1 MDIKKTGSTK
11 INVSPTFGS
20 SASFS
25 SLQESTDFGDNHS
38 QRMLKGLNSLKMF
51 LNLNFEELTD
61 RESND
66 LISYLQSHTAYEIQ
80 NYSTAG
86 KFDNK
91 RVEPFR
97 YQPFFPY
104 REKDFYCFSF
114 THQKPYFNCNSVS
127 AQFQCA
133 APSILESVESSA
145 GHNSNIDSL
154 INATLNAS
162 SSCKD
167 NAVVLNPNDKIYH
180 SGDYSVATIDSTY
193 NPSVGFSQ
201 TLSATSDFP
210 FSSGRISSNQTPLRH
225 SIFINNPNECFY
237 YPYNPIHEDGA
248 LETRMFDFRPT
259 ESISLQYSP
268 KYRRST
274 VSEMY
279 QKFNLYGFNPN
290 LSNLQLNFEGKS
302 DIEAKRILLFLE
314 SHLGY
319 KKFGFHV
326 LRDYVGS
333 SAGSPNRTPHRRT
346 LSSFYCPEWS
356 HTFNYKNNH
365 SISATFIECIDY

>member
-1 MDIKKTGSTK
+1 MDIKNTGSTT

-20 SASFS
+20 RASFS
-25 SLQESTDFGDNHS
+25 SLQESTSFGDNHS
-38 QRMLKGLNSLKMF
+38 QRMLLGLNSLKMS
-51 LNLNFEELTD
+51 LDLNFEELTD
-61 RESND
+61 RESSD
-66 LISYLQSHTAYEIQ
+66 LISFLQSHTAYEIQ

-86 KFDNK
+86 EFDNK
-91 RVEPFR
+91 RIEPFR

-114 THQKPYFNCNSVS
+114 THEKPYFNCNSVS
-127 AQFQCA
+127 AQFQCT
-133 APSILESVESSA
+133 APSILESVESQA
-145 GHNSNIDSL
+145 GHNDNIDSI
-154 INATLNAS
+154 INATLGATSSVEGQNVSLQAGDTIYSSGNYVNAKLDSAFNVNAGS
-162 SSCKD
+162 SA
-167 NAVVLNPNDKIYH
+167 N
-180 SGDYSVATIDSTY
+180 
-193 NPSVGFSQ
+193 
-201 TLSATSDFP
+201 LSATSNFT

-259 ESISLQYSP
+259 ESISLQYAP

-290 LSNLQLNFEGKS
+290 LSNLQLSFEGKS

-333 SAGSPNRTPHRRT
+333 NVDSPNRTPHRRT
-346 LSSFYCPEWS
+346 LSFFYCPEWS

-365 SISATFIECIDY
+365 SISATFIECMDY